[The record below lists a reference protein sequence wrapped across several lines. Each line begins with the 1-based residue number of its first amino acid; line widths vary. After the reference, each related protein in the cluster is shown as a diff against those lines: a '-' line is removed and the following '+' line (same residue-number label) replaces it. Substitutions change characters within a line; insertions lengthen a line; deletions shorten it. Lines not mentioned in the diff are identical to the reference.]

1 MKLIHEKTRTK
12 TMAFSKKIIFPF
24 IALLLLLS
32 CSKDDDAAPEVT
44 PIPTVPSFLKV
55 TIGGTPYKFD
65 KFVVETQ
72 TVVEPDYTY
81 VDLTITAS
89 IRNDETRQIIFNLE
103 KEVPGPATIYYF
115 YLLDNAG
122 SEYDTDHES
131 AFSTYVTVNSNK
143 RIIGTFSGTLGNFNG
158 LETVELQ
165 NGSFDISY

>member
-1 MKLIHEKTRTK
+1 MTLIHEKTRRK
-12 TMAFSKKIIFPF
+12 TFAFSKKIIFPF

-32 CSKDDDAAPEVT
+32 CSKDDDSTPDIT

-81 VDLTITAS
+81 VDLTVTAS
-89 IRNDETRQIIFNLE
+89 MRNDETKEITFSLE
-103 KEVPGPATIYYF
+103 KDVPGAETIYYF
-115 YLLDNAG
+115 YLFNG
-122 SEYDTDHES
+122 SEYDTDHDG
-131 AFSTYVTVNSNK
+131 AFNTNVTINSNK

-158 LETVELQ
+158 LETIELQ